1 MKELFV
7 RTVSNYFTGYV
18 KIKVEGFYI
27 ERFINMCISKK
38 ILLMNIEREKS
49 TIMYANV
56 GLADYRRLRQIAKK
70 TKSKIKIQGKK
81 GLPFTAHKYRKR
93 KIFAI
98 LFCIVIAT
106 IIISSNYI
114 WNIEITGN
122 TSISTEEILRDLE
135 ESGLSIGLSKNDM
148 DINAVINKIR
158 LNRDD
163 IAWIGI
169 TVKGTNAIVK
179 IKEAEKAPE
188 VLDEN
193 EYCDIVADKSGM
205 ITKINVQN
213 GTATVK
219 EGDIVETGDIL
230 VNGYIEGQYTGTRYV
245 HSAATIEAKVWY
257 TKKAR
262 EPLTQEVQVETG
274 NTEKKYSIK
283 FKKNQINLFKTLS
296 KFEKYDTINESKK
309 IMLFS
314 NFYLPIEIIKTTNK
328 EYVLQEKTF
337 TEEELTEK
345 LTKKLENELLQ
356 EIEDTNNI
364 VNTNINTYSDNG
376 YIEVEV
382 TYEVLENIGI
392 EQQINI

>member
-93 KIFAI
+93 KIFAV
-98 LFCIVIAT
+98 LFFIVIA
-106 IIISSNYI
+106 IILISSNYI
-114 WNIEITGN
+114 WNIEIMGN
-122 TSISTEEILRDLE
+122 TNISTEEILKDLE

-274 NTEKKYSIK
+274 NTEK
-283 FKKNQINLFKTLS
+283 S
-296 KFEKYDTINESKK
+296 KDIC
-309 IMLFS
+309 
-314 NFYLPIEIIKTTNK
+314 
-328 EYVLQEKTF
+328 
-337 TEEELTEK
+337 
-345 LTKKLENELLQ
+345 
-356 EIEDTNNI
+356 
-364 VNTNINTYSDNG
+364 
-376 YIEVEV
+376 
-382 TYEVLENIGI
+382 
-392 EQQINI
+392 